1 MISNLG
7 MWALNLLVVTILGFI
22 AWSAKKMLSNIE
34 TKLDQNSTS
43 IGDLST
49 KVENEN
55 KARMKEIISLSDK
68 IELEN
73 KNLSDKLD
81 VELKGISEKFEDKLE
96 ALRQDID
103 ALGDKTDE
111 RIKELEK
118 EFADYKERAAY
129 KFVNKEEF
137 VRAISGMDNKLDKIY
152 EKLTIDRKEAS

>member
-1 MISNLG
+1 MNTLS
-7 MWALNLLVVTILGFI
+7 MWALNLAVVTVLGFI

-34 TKLDQNSTS
+34 NKLDNNSSS

-49 KVENEN
+49 KVEDEN
-55 KARMKEIISLSDK
+55 KARMKEIVALSDK

-73 KNLSDKLD
+73 KNLSDKID
-81 VELKGISEKFEDKLE
+81 FELRGVSEKFEDKLE
-96 ALRQDID
+96 SLRLDID
-103 ALGDKTDE
+103 TLGDKTDE

-137 VRAISGMDNKLDKIY
+137 VRAVSGMDNKLDKIY
-152 EKLTIDRKEAS
+152 EKLTIDRREAS